1 MTTRKH
7 GTHKII
13 FTKGGKIVQ
22 TWDGYFSYAEAR
34 AAVRDADLTIP
45 LSWDWKI
52 TTT

>member
-1 MTTRKH
+1 MTTRQH
-7 GTHKII
+7 GTLKII
-13 FTKGGKIVQ
+13 FTKGEEIIQ
-22 TWDGYFSYAEAR
+22 TWDGYFSYADAR